1 MNKTTDKSFVVLV
14 ALIAVLAGWVLP
26 KARGQSFQD
35 DFNDGNDVGWTHYS
49 PLEPFDFGADYSFP
63 NGNSYQIDVP
73 GNYIVPE
80 IERGRAGSM
89 VTGSNYSDFRITVD
103 VLGWNDGREYVFGPI
118 ARASTPGLGTTNGY
132 LLLLHASDHDFQLL
146 RIEGEAP
153 ADEELGT
160 ADIEMPPERQF
171 RIVYSGLGPQLSA
184 MVYNLN
190 NLSTPLGAFTADTEN
205 YLPPP
210 APEPYTTGQVGL
222 IVAQADGPT
231 DPAPP
236 PGAPYAATFDNFR
249 VTVPTAA
256 EWNALGG
263 GSISEGFNWIGN
275 SMPQG
280 AGVHAKFLHGAETD
294 ADVNVDAF
302 FYTLGKITFDNDH
315 RYKLTGQAVTF
326 ENTGSAEIE
335 ALSGSHEIASE
346 MIFASDVRKTGP
358 GTVTLSGA
366 IEWMNHSLEVAAG
379 KLRIPK
385 VDGNTVNV
393 SGGTLTLIPGAG
405 TSLVSNVAIGGGGT
419 PTGTLDL
426 ADNPAVIE
434 YTGASPADTVR
445 QQILAGRGGAGF
457 GATWTGNGITSSTA
471 AAENADSPEAR
482 SVGYAENSN
491 LPLGAYTNFR
501 GQAVDGTS
509 ILLAYTRTGD
519 ANLDGVVNDDD
530 VTIVSATYAPG
541 VANAQWALGDF
552 DYNGFVDDDDI
563 TLLGAFYDPSASPV
577 GTGAMPPAGLQAVPE
592 PSSIASIAVAAIAA
606 LGCVGRRRLQRRGLP
621 T

>member
-1 MNKTTDKSFVVLV
+1 MQHRHVFVLRVLV
-14 ALIAVLAGWVLP
+14 ACAWILSLCAPWELLADTQYFPIPSVSTS
-26 KARGQSFQD
+26 R
-35 DFNDGNDVGWTHYS
+35 NDGNDVGWTHYS

-280 AGVHAKFLHGAETD
+280 AGVHAKFLHGVETD
-294 ADVNVDAF
+294 AGGLKLDALEDTLQALKARGLLGRVKLL
-302 FYTLGKITFDNDH
+302 YTI
-315 RYKLTGQAVTF
+315 
-326 ENTGSAEIE
+326 
-335 ALSGSHEIASE
+335 SE
-346 MIFASDVRKTGP
+346 
-358 GTVTLSGA
+358 
-366 IEWMNHSLEVAAG
+366 HS
-379 KLRIPK
+379 
-385 VDGNTVNV
+385 N
-393 SGGTLTLIPGAG
+393 
-405 TSLVSNVAIGGGGT
+405 
-419 PTGTLDL
+419 PTGVSLT
-426 ADNPAVIE
+426 APA
-434 YTGASPADTVR
+434 
-445 QQILAGRGGAGF
+445 
-457 GATWTGNGITSSTA
+457 
-471 AAENADSPEAR
+471 
-482 SVGYAENSN
+482 
-491 LPLGAYTNFR
+491 
-501 GQAVDGTS
+501 
-509 ILLAYTRTGD
+509 
-519 ANLDGVVNDDD
+519 
-530 VTIVSATYAPG
+530 
-541 VANAQWALGDF
+541 
-552 DYNGFVDDDDI
+552 
-563 TLLGAFYDPSASPV
+563 
-577 GTGAMPPAGLQAVPE
+577 
-592 PSSIASIAVAAIAA
+592 
-606 LGCVGRRRLQRRGLP
+606 
-621 T
+621 